1 MSGSISS
8 FLGDLNDY
16 DKISEADDGWTYW
29 GFTIYRTY
37 HGPDSD
43 EQWSALLEKITDG
56 VGESLTYLEE
66 VDKNPDAVTKALL
79 HFRTDARSDAAT
91 LDGMSLQDVRFA
103 FLDGVG
109 GQPMNTEENYPWR
122 LFLLADAQVL
132 QNPDL
137 SLIKVA
143 APHYDPGRHVPRNG
157 WSGRKKYFGWI
168 TMPTSAVLELYIQV
182 EMFSFE
188 YLAKGPGALWIPE
201 DTWLGESTIK
211 EMKSLHRDWQSQG
224 S

>member
-143 APHYDPGRHVPRNG
+143 APHYDP
-157 WSGRKKYFGWI
+157 
-168 TMPTSAVLELYIQV
+168 V